1 MLEAILKSFPMAM
14 GIALSPGPILAI
26 IMLLMTKRAKTS
38 GPLFLLGM
46 FLGIQ
51 IVGSIIIFVP
61 GVIASHGGMS
71 DATGT
76 IKIIAGFVMLLLII
90 PIWLK
95 KKKEG
100 NVHRIPK
107 IFNKLDEFGSLKV
120 FLIGLVFSA
129 FSVKNAALS
138 ASGAAHIHTTSL
150 IDYFETLLGVFF
162 FSVLS
167 TITVIIPIVIYFLA
181 PIKTAVLLKKWRDW
195 LIKHHWDIVMAML
208 LIAGG
213 LLISIGLR
221 IHFG

>member
-1 MLEAILKSFPMAM
+1 MKSFPMAM
-14 GIALSPGPILAI
+14 GIALSPGPVLAI
-26 IMLLMTKRAKTS
+26 IMLLMTKRAKIS
-38 GPLFLLGM
+38 GPIFLLGM

-61 GVIASHGGMS
+61 GVIADHGGMS

-76 IKIIAGFVMLLLII
+76 VKIIAGVVLLLLII
-90 PIWLK
+90 PIWIK

-107 IFNKLDEFGSLKV
+107 IFNKLDEFGALKV

-150 IDYFETLLGVFF
+150 VDYLETLLGVFVF
-162 FSVLS
+162 AIMA
-167 TITVIIPIVIYFLA
+167 TITVIVPIVIYFLA
-181 PIKTAVLLKKWRDW
+181 PKKTEVLLRTWRDW
-195 LIKHHWDIVMAML
+195 LIKYHWDIVMAMM

-213 LLISIGLR
+213 LLISIGLK
-221 IHFG
+221 IHFA